1 MMFTFYVLY
10 LTRFNGNVDM
20 RCRAIKESPI
30 RRSGSTVVG
39 NEKENI
45 VNHSLNEPCEVIQS
59 QRIKKA
65 TALFDPLVN
74 RLNRA
79 SKSVQKTFSID
90 KLVAAMTSYEEVV
103 GNAKQT
109 KTSNNFYGLLCNP
122 CFLLIAYDNVRKE
135 AVAGLDNIGGS
146 NITLSGL
153 RTLSKELSSE
163 KYKCIP
169 VRRLYIDKPQGGK
182 RPLGVPSVRDKIVQ
196 KALHMLIQPA
206 FEQNFSDHSHGFRP
220 NKSCHTA
227 LNAIRT
233 NGNRTTWFIELD
245 LVNAFDKVHHLL
257 FMEEVNKR
265 IADQQVI
272 DLIHKM
278 LKVGYI
284 NPHNLSDSKL
294 EMAEGIPQGSI
305 LSPLF
310 ANILFNRF
318 DRWVETVLLT
328 KFNVPRKNSINRLYT
343 EAITKHLGTKWN
355 DVLEV
360 IKSNAPDVSR
370 QKIRLSLR
378 EVRKQQAIHNKIK
391 YYADDP
397 YYRKLW
403 YVRYADD
410 MLLGLIGPKS
420 DALAILKEIEIAVDK
435 ELNMQIHSEKSGVK
449 HHSDGVLFL
458 GYRLLGNYDAKFNVG
473 PCSLNPD
480 KVRRH
485 VSNRIKFSVPTRR
498 LLKRYMNK
506 GFLQKAKKGKNIKY
520 VGRRVDKWIFL
531 PNDSEVVKRFNAVM
545 RGIANYYCG
554 TEYPSALNE
563 LWHLLKRSLALTL
576 AHRHKKRS
584 AKAAFQKWGRD
595 LVVNY
600 EFNKNGKTEK
610 KFIGFEVPKISYGMF
625 KRPRALQGE
634 LLWLMNSTSPKGTV
648 FPKTLNAIVNAS
660 ELSCAIP
667 HCPNTANE
675 WHHVTSRKREKRKNK
690 RAIEIAYRTRQI
702 PVCFAH
708 HKLITYGKYDGPSL
722 RKLPA
727 YDAGTVLR
735 RKEIKS

>member
-1 MMFTFYVLY
+1 
-10 LTRFNGNVDM
+10 
-20 RCRAIKESPI
+20 
-30 RRSGSTVVG
+30 
-39 NEKENI
+39 
-45 VNHSLNEPCEVIQS
+45 
-59 QRIKKA
+59 
-65 TALFDPLVN
+65 
-74 RLNRA
+74 
-79 SKSVQKTFSID
+79 
-90 KLVAAMTSYEEVV
+90 
-103 GNAKQT
+103 
-109 KTSNNFYGLLCNP
+109 
-122 CFLLIAYDNVRKE
+122 
-135 AVAGLDNIGGS
+135 
-146 NITLSGL
+146 
-153 RTLSKELSSE
+153 
-163 KYKCIP
+163 
-169 VRRLYIDKPQGGK
+169 
-182 RPLGVPSVRDKIVQ
+182 
-196 KALHMLIQPA
+196 
-206 FEQNFSDHSHGFRP
+206 
-220 NKSCHTA
+220 
-227 LNAIRT
+227 
-233 NGNRTTWFIELD
+233 
-245 LVNAFDKVHHLL
+245 
-257 FMEEVNKR
+257 
-265 IADQQVI
+265 
-272 DLIHKM
+272 
-278 LKVGYI
+278 
-284 NPHNLSDSKL
+284 
-294 EMAEGIPQGSI
+294 MAEGISQGSI

-328 KFNVPRKNSINRLYT
+328 KFNVPRKNSINPLYT

-458 GYRLLGNYDAKFNVG
+458 GYRLLGNYDVKFNVG
-473 PCSLNPD
+473 PCSLNSD
-480 KVRRH
+480 KVKRH

-531 PNDSEVVKRFNAVM
+531 PNDSEVVKKFNAVM

-595 LVVNY
+595 RKSVV
-600 EFNKNGKTEK
+600 
-610 KFIGFEVPKISYGMF
+610 
-625 KRPRALQGE
+625 
-634 LLWLMNSTSPKGTV
+634 
-648 FPKTLNAIVNAS
+648 
-660 ELSCAIP
+660 
-667 HCPNTANE
+667 
-675 WHHVTSRKREKRKNK
+675 
-690 RAIEIAYRTRQI
+690 
-702 PVCFAH
+702 
-708 HKLITYGKYDGPSL
+708 
-722 RKLPA
+722 
-727 YDAGTVLR
+727 
-735 RKEIKS
+735 

>member
-1 MMFTFYVLY
+1 
-10 LTRFNGNVDM
+10 
-20 RCRAIKESPI
+20 
-30 RRSGSTVVG
+30 
-39 NEKENI
+39 
-45 VNHSLNEPCEVIQS
+45 
-59 QRIKKA
+59 
-65 TALFDPLVN
+65 
-74 RLNRA
+74 
-79 SKSVQKTFSID
+79 
-90 KLVAAMTSYEEVV
+90 
-103 GNAKQT
+103 
-109 KTSNNFYGLLCNP
+109 
-122 CFLLIAYDNVRKE
+122 
-135 AVAGLDNIGGS
+135 
-146 NITLSGL
+146 
-153 RTLSKELSSE
+153 
-163 KYKCIP
+163 
-169 VRRLYIDKPQGGK
+169 
-182 RPLGVPSVRDKIVQ
+182 VQ

-206 FEQNFSDHSHGFRP
+206 FEQIFSDHSHGFRP

-294 EMAEGIPQGSI
+294 EMAEGISQGSI

-328 KFNVPRKNSINRLYT
+328 KFNVPRKNSINPLYT

-403 YVRYADD
+403 YMRYADD
-410 MLLGLIGPKS
+410 ILLGLIGPKS

-473 PCSLNPD
+473 PCSLNSD
-480 KVRRH
+480 KVR
-485 VSNRIKFSVPTRR
+485 
-498 LLKRYMNK
+498 
-506 GFLQKAKKGKNIKY
+506 
-520 VGRRVDKWIFL
+520 
-531 PNDSEVVKRFNAVM
+531 
-545 RGIANYYCG
+545 
-554 TEYPSALNE
+554 
-563 LWHLLKRSLALTL
+563 
-576 AHRHKKRS
+576 
-584 AKAAFQKWGRD
+584 
-595 LVVNY
+595 
-600 EFNKNGKTEK
+600 
-610 KFIGFEVPKISYGMF
+610 
-625 KRPRALQGE
+625 
-634 LLWLMNSTSPKGTV
+634 
-648 FPKTLNAIVNAS
+648 
-660 ELSCAIP
+660 
-667 HCPNTANE
+667 
-675 WHHVTSRKREKRKNK
+675 
-690 RAIEIAYRTRQI
+690 
-702 PVCFAH
+702 
-708 HKLITYGKYDGPSL
+708 
-722 RKLPA
+722 
-727 YDAGTVLR
+727 
-735 RKEIKS
+735 